1 MDQKSK
7 WKIPSWSLGEV
18 YMSREE
24 LEQLINDGREIEFK
38 FKGKEYSITYYN
50 DNRKKY
56 ISFCEFNK
64 NPTDV
69 AAVDE
74 LLNIKI
80 GDFNLELVFLII
92 PNSSITI
99 Y

>member
-1 MDQKSK
+1 
-7 WKIPSWSLGEV
+7 
-18 YMSREE
+18 MSREE
-24 LEQLINDGREIEFK
+24 LEQLINDGREIEFE

-50 DNRKKY
+50 DNRKKC

-69 AAVDE
+69 ATIDE